1 MKPSVISPSPSS
13 PTDSAKTEAL
23 LRDAMSRRILVL
35 DGAMGTMIQQY
46 KLTEE
51 DYRGGPNGRFADFV
65 APASAGSRELFVK
78 GNNEL
83 LTLTQPHII
92 REIHE
97 QYLAAGSDLIET
109 NTFGATSIA
118 QDDYHMGHLAYE
130 MNVVAAQLARAACDK
145 YSTPDKP
152 RFAAGALGPTPKTAS
167 ISPDVND
174 PGARNITFDQLVAA
188 YLEQTRGLVDGGVD
202 VLLVE
207 TIFDT
212 LNCKAALFAIDTYFA
227 ENPDKARLPLMISGT
242 VTDASGRILSGQTVP
257 AFWHSVR
264 HARPLTI
271 GLNCA
276 LGAALMRP
284 YAEELSK
291 IADTFV
297 CIYPNAG
304 LPNPMSDTGFDET
317 PRDTSSLLQ
326 DFAESGFVNMVGGC
340 CGTTPAHIRA
350 IANVVSTI
358 APRALPVAD
367 HDMKLSGLEPF
378 VINPETLFVNVG
390 ERTNVTGS
398 KAFARLILNEEYD
411 QALSVARQQVEN
423 GAQVIDIN
431 MDEAMLDS
439 MAAMTRFLNL
449 IASEPDISRVPIMLD
464 SSKWSVLEA
473 GLKCVQGKA
482 IVNSISLKEG
492 EEEFLRQALLCRR
505 YGAAVIVMAFD
516 EKGQA
521 DTYERKIEI
530 CQRAYTLLTNKIAF
544 PPEDII
550 FDPNIFAIATGIE
563 EHNNYAVD
571 FINATRWIKENLPY
585 AKISGG
591 VSNVSFSF
599 RGNDPAREAIH
610 TVFLYHAIQAGMTM
624 GIVNAGM
631 VGVYSELESELRER
645 VEDVVLNRRPD
656 ATERMIEIASSLK
669 AGGKKEEQNLEWR
682 NESVQKRLAHA
693 LVHGITQWIVEDT
706 EEARQELLRSGGRP
720 IHVIE
725 GPLMDGMNIVGDLFG
740 QGKMFLPQVVK
751 SARVMKQAVAHL
763 IPYIEEE
770 KLQEEKRTGI
780 VAKPKGKMV
789 IATVKGDV
797 HDIGKNIVS
806 VVLQCNNFEVVNM
819 GVMVPCSE
827 ILAMAK
833 AEKADIIGLSGLIT
847 PSLEEMAYVAKE
859 MQRDPYFRGLKMPL
873 LIGGATTSRAHTA
886 VKIAPNYEGPVVYV
900 PDASRSVSVAQSLLT
915 PESRDQYIAEIAAD
929 YVRIREQHANKKA
942 TPMLTLAA
950 ARKNKMQ
957 LAFDGQQAPVKPK
970 LIGRRVFK
978 NVDLATIAEYI
989 DWGPF
994 FQTWDLAGPYPA
1006 ILTDA
1011 VVGEAASKVFAEG
1024 QDLLKKVIAGRWL
1037 TANGVIALLPA
1048 NTVNDDDIEIYT
1060 DESRTAVAFT
1070 YYGVRQQTEKPVIDG
1085 VARPNQCL
1093 ADFIAPKASG
1103 IQDYIGLFAVTA
1115 GLGIEKY
1122 EKRFEDAHDDY
1133 SSIMLKSL
1141 ADRLAEAYAE
1151 YLHEYV
1157 RKDLW
1162 GYANSEQLTNA
1173 ELIKEAYQGIRPAP
1187 GYPACPEHTVKADMF
1202 KLLHC
1207 DEIGMQLTESFAM
1220 YPGAAVSGFYFAH
1233 PESKY
1238 FNVGKIGDD
1247 QVSDM
1252 AARRGV
1258 SKEEVEQ
1265 WLAPNLS

>member
-1 MKPSVISPSPSS
+1 MSK
-13 PTDSAKTEAL
+13 TDAQ
-23 LRDAMSRRILVL
+23 LREILQRRIMIL
-35 DGAMGTMIQQY
+35 DGAMGTIIQQY
-46 KLTEE
+46 KLDEVA
-51 DYRGGPNGRFADFV
+51 YRGGPAGRFIDFA
-65 APASAGSRELFVK
+65 APADSGARELFVK

-92 REIHE
+92 QEIHE
-97 QYLAAGSDLIET
+97 RYLAGGADLIET
-109 NTFGATSIA
+109 NTFGATTIA
-118 QDDYHMGHLAYE
+118 QDDYHMAHLAYE
-130 MNVVAAQLARAACDK
+130 MNVQAAKLARAACDK
-145 YSTPDKP
+145 YSTPDQP
-152 RFAAGALGPTPKTAS
+152 RFVAGALGPTPKTAS

-174 PGARNITFDQLVAA
+174 PAARNVTFDQLVKA
-188 YLEQTRGLVDGGVD
+188 YHEQVQGLVEGGVD

-212 LNCKAALFAIDTYFA
+212 LNCKAALFAIDLFFD
-227 ENPDKARLPLMISGT
+227 EHPEVPRLPLMISGT

-257 AFWHSVR
+257 AFWNSVR
-264 HARPLTI
+264 HAKPLTI

-284 YAEELSK
+284 YAEELSQ

-304 LPNPMSDTGFDET
+304 LPNPMSDTGFDEL
-317 PRDTSSLLQ
+317 PADTSALLRE
-326 DFAESGFVNMVGGC
+326 FADAGFINMAGGC
-340 CGTTPAHIRA
+340 CGTTPDHIRA
-350 IANVVSTI
+350 IANILSTTP
-358 APRALPVAD
+358 PRVIPDVPVAQR
-367 HDMKLSGLEPF
+367 LSGLEPF
-378 VINPETLFVNVG
+378 TIDESSLFVNVG

-398 KAFARLILNEEYD
+398 KAFARMILNEQYD
-411 QALSVARQQVEN
+411 EALSVARQQVEN

-439 MAAMTRFLNL
+439 LAAMTRFLNL
-449 IASEPDISRVPIMLD
+449 IASEPDISRVPIMID
-464 SSKWSVLEA
+464 SSKWSVIEA
-473 GLKCVQGKA
+473 GLKCVQGKS
-482 IVNSISLKEG
+482 IVNSISMKEG
-492 EEEFLRQALLCRR
+492 EEEFIRQAKLCRR

-521 DTYERKIEI
+521 DTFERKTEI
-530 CQRAYTLLTNKIAF
+530 CARAYKILVEQVGF

-571 FINATRWIKENLPY
+571 FINATRWIKDNLPY

-610 TVFLYHAIQAGMTM
+610 TVFLYHAIKAGMTM

-631 VGVYSELESELRER
+631 MGVYDDIPAELRER
-645 VEDVVLNRRPD
+645 VEDVVLNRRDD
-656 ATERMIEIASSLK
+656 ATERMIDIAGTLK
-669 AGGKKEEQNLEWR
+669 AGAGKQDAQNLEWR
-682 NESVQKRLAHA
+682 EATVEKRLSHA

-706 EEARQELLRSGGRP
+706 EEMRQQVLAAKGRP

-725 GPLMDGMNIVGDLFG
+725 GPLMDGMNVVGDLFG

-770 KLQEEKRTGI
+770 KLLEEKRTGI
-780 VAKPKGKMV
+780 VAKPKGKIV

-827 ILAMAK
+827 ILARAK
-833 AEKADIIGLSGLIT
+833 LENADIIGLSGLIT
-847 PSLEEMAYVAKE
+847 PSLEEMAHVAKE
-859 MQRDPYFRGLKMPL
+859 MQRDPHFRMLKIPL

-886 VKIAPNYEGPVVYV
+886 VKIAHNYEGPVVYV

-915 PESRDQYIAEIAAD
+915 PESRDQYIDEIEQD

-942 TPMLTLAA
+942 LPMLPLAA
-950 ARKNKMQ
+950 ARANKMA
-957 LAFDGQQAPVKPK
+957 LPFAPVKPK
-970 LIGRRVFK
+970 FIGRRVFK
-978 NVDLATIAEYI
+978 NVDLATIAQYI

-994 FQTWDLAGPYPA
+994 FQTWDLAGPFPA
-1006 ILTDA
+1006 ILKDS
-1011 VVGEAASKVFAEG
+1011 VVGEAATKVFEEG
-1024 QDLLKKVIAGRWL
+1024 QALLKKLIDGRWL

-1048 NTVNDDDIEIYT
+1048 NSVNDDDIEIYS
-1060 DESRTAVAFT
+1060 DDSCSSVAFT
-1070 YYGVRQQTEKPVIDG
+1070 YYGLRQQGVKPVVDG
-1085 VARPNQCL
+1085 VQRPNQCL

-1103 IQDYIGLFAVTA
+1103 IKDYIGMFAVTS

-1141 ADRLAEAYAE
+1141 ADRLAEAFAE
-1151 YLHEYV
+1151 YLHERV
-1157 RKDLW
+1157 RTDLW
-1162 GYANSEQLTNA
+1162 GYAAGETLSNDDMIA
-1173 ELIKEAYQGIRPAP
+1173 EKYLGIRPAP

-1202 KLLHC
+1202 KVLQAE
-1207 DEIGMQLTESFAM
+1207 EIGMELTESYAM

-1238 FNVGKIGDD
+1238 FVVGKIGED
-1247 QVSDM
+1247 QLNDM
-1252 AARRGV
+1252 VARRKVGKAELE
-1258 SKEEVEQ
+1258 S